1 MIDLTI
7 PQDRR
12 DFYGLP
18 APLIEAFALL
28 LLAVI
33 CLPVL

>member
-12 DFYGLP
+12 EILGLS

-28 LLAVI
+28 LLAVA
-33 CLPVL
+33 CLPIL